1 MLSEAKQWRQG
12 KARRAAATFVFVS
25 LAIVLLG
32 APSATQA
39 AGVMS
44 RALPDAEQFLL
55 DTRPPLGW
63 TVLFYLCIFAF
74 AALAVVEIMRRLR
87 KGSRWGASPNSL
99 PVSKD
104 VLGGPIPLD
113 SIATLDDQGRI
124 LRANPRFQAE
134 SSLSAEL
141 IEGHPI
147 WTVYQK
153 GFGQTYWKG
162 VLAEARK
169 SGVWSGE
176 VRTLGESNVPE
187 VESLTV
193 TAKPGDLF
201 EFRARRQKPDLRRA
215 SAEARLRDVLTTLP
229 SRRAMRIQVEQAIKR
244 AQASGGELALMVL
257 DLDRFRDINAVFG
270 DDIGDR
276 VLERLAEAL
285 MSVARPGVTVGR
297 IGGDEFILMVEGE
310 ATSAALMAVADD
322 IFTALGEEIVIDGL
336 TCRLS
341 ASIGIAQFPKDG
353 QTHRDLMQAA
363 GVSLCHAKAKGRG
376 QVCFYADNME
386 QRSEDSLQMEADLRG
401 AIARGEFLMHYQPQ
415 IDLRTGQCI
424 GAEALLRWQ
433 HPKKGLLLPGGFVPL
448 ALDSGLTTAID
459 RFVVQEVCR
468 QIGLWRGQ
476 GYVPGR
482 IAINM
487 SAVTLLTPD
496 FAQDLGTTARAHNVD
511 PTQLEIEV
519 LESTMFPRISAAFNT
534 IYDLRTLGVNLAI
547 DDFGTGYSSLA
558 MLKDLPVDRIKLDR
572 RFITGLPGDTKDDR
586 IIAAMVALG
595 RSLGITVIA
604 EGVETTAQR
613 DRLIELG
620 CPEAQGFLFS
630 RPVPAEAFASRWLKT
645 NQQSS
650 RVGAAN

>member
-1 MLSEAKQWRQG
+1 MLSAAKQWRRG
-12 KARRAAATFVFVS
+12 KARHAAAAHGVLP
-25 LAIVLLG
+25 LACLLIPLAQAAFAARM
-32 APSATQA
+32 APSPLQET
-39 AGVMS
+39 
-44 RALPDAEQFLL
+44 DHFLL
-55 DTRPPLGW
+55 DAQPPLGW
-63 TVLFYLCIFAF
+63 TVLYVLCFLAF
-74 AALAVVEIMRRLR
+74 ASLACAEVVRRLR
-87 KGSRWGASPNSL
+87 KGSQAPAPLARS
-99 PVSKD
+99 V
-104 VLGGPIPLD
+104 VEGGPMPLD
-113 SIATLDDQGRI
+113 SLATLDDQGRL
-124 LRANPRFQAE
+124 LRANPRFLAE
-134 SSLSAEL
+134 SDLSAEQ

-147 WTVYQK
+147 WTLYQK
-153 GFGQTYWKG
+153 GFGQTYWQG

-193 TAKPGDLF
+193 TAKPGGLF
-201 EFRARRQKPDLRRA
+201 EFHARRQKPDLRRA
-215 SAEARLRDVLTTLP
+215 STEARLRDVLTTLP

-244 AQASGGELALMVL
+244 GQASGGELALMVL

-297 IGGDEFILMVEGE
+297 IGGDEFILMVEGQ
-310 ATSAALMAVADD
+310 ATSAALMAVAED

-376 QVCFYADNME
+376 QVSFYADNME
-386 QRSEDSLQMEADLRG
+386 QRSEDSLQMEADLRR

-496 FAQDLGTTARAHNVD
+496 FAQDLGTAARAHNVD
-511 PTQLEIEV
+511 PAELEIEV

-534 IYDLRTLGVNLAI
+534 VYDLRTLGVNLAI

-572 RFITGLPGDTKDDR
+572 RFITGLPGDAKDDR

-645 NQQSS
+645 NRQSS